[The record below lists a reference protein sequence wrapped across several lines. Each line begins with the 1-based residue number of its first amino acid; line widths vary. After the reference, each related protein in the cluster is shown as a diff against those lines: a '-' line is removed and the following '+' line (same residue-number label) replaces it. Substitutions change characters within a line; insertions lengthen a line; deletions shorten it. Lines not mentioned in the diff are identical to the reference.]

1 MARNPYSGQIFSDLV
16 SGNLFQADQIT
27 GPFICIVGTASSGPT
42 YTLKRISSAQQA
54 ASLFEDGG
62 ETDTVFLRDI
72 SLALEEGGESV
83 TLYAM
88 RIGGRKG
95 SLLLTQSTTNAT
107 LTLEPAYEDA
117 EVMSKY
123 KICFLQDSATSGKQR
138 ILVYDDELDAVIYDS
153 ELIIVPDLG
162 LMKVALEKDWAGYYE
177 IGLDSNG
184 QPDFENS
191 APTLAELYSG
201 AGTTYFTAAQH
212 SSTNTVAATSQEVA
226 EDGKVLS
233 RAEYFACLQK
243 AYGLI
248 ATRYM
253 DFIVPSGVY
262 FDDPNITDTEDGR
275 DLSHPSAS
283 AVYSASNIDWSGG
296 AVDRDADGD
305 ILGYAWQYRYK
316 GSTYTMMSTI
326 ADLFSG
332 SSTID
337 DIADIGGTRG
347 VPNSNFKNHDSVNGG
362 SNDATVEVTWA
373 DLKKLAVIKSSGK
386 WYKVK
391 QIKLDIVNS
400 PNDADGIAHGQTTTG
415 HLDESFDT
423 STLELTL
430 RAAFD
435 VVNHA
440 ATIPFT
446 KIKDLLEASEY
457 IDSVKIYNGSSV
469 EVTSTLASADY
480 LHTLSDYTGTAV
492 PLSKYWLTHKELAG
506 DDIPNKVWEKFQE
519 GTDPQLREVSFG
531 HQLAQFCYY
540 ASTSYHMCLGFISF
554 SKPESFVKTDLADYM
569 GTLPE
574 YQGWAGKLNNESVKS
589 VGEGILGN
597 KFLGGSLS
605 YRHAQLKSASSSQG
619 YAYGGLIC
627 TKGLAL
633 PNQEPYGISQ
643 GDEKTDSNKMPVDIG
658 RHIIISASWPV
669 CSFTLSGITTSDRH
683 SIAALLAAKVF
694 VTPVNQEP
702 FGEVNGRVRSALTLS
717 DSELQL
723 VSDGYAGDC
732 RIARIT
738 LLDQSAIGG
747 STYITNISTAAHWVD
762 DYKRISTI
770 RCVNR
775 VVNGLRNLAKRYIGS
790 SFSSAMITS
799 LQTAINGYL
808 KAEQDVGVHQG
819 ALATLSYTRA
829 DRING
834 NLQIRLKMVPPFAL
848 ETITITTSVA
858 ADASE
863 I

>member
-1 MARNPYSGQIFSDLV
+1 MARNPYSGQIFSDLI

-62 ETDTVFLRDI
+62 DTDTTFLRDI
-72 SLALEEGGESV
+72 SLALEEGGDAV

-95 SLLLTQSTTNAT
+95 SQLFTQSATNAT

-123 KICFLQDSATSGKQR
+123 KICFLQDSASSGKQR
-138 ILVYDDELDAVIYDS
+138 ILVYDDDLDAVIYDN
-153 ELIIVPDLG
+153 EFIIVPDLG
-162 LMKVALEKDWAGYYE
+162 LIKVDLHKDWAGYYE
-177 IGLDSNG
+177 IGLDTNG

-191 APTLAELYSG
+191 APTLEELYNG
-201 AGTTYFTAAQH
+201 AGTTYFTVAQH
-212 SSTNTVAATSQEVA
+212 SSTNTVAATSEEA
-226 EDGKVLS
+226 AADGKVLS

-248 ATRYM
+248 STRYM
-253 DFIVPSGVY
+253 DYIVPSGVY

-275 DLSHPSAS
+275 DQSHPSAS
-283 AVYSASNIDWSGG
+283 AVYNPSDIDWSSG

-326 ADLFSG
+326 SDLFSG

-337 DIADIGGTRG
+337 DIVNIGGTRG
-347 VPNSNFKNHDSVNGG
+347 AADATFKYAPGG
-362 SNDATVEVTWA
+362 TPSASATVEVAWA
-373 DLKKLAVIKSSGK
+373 DLKKLAVIKSAGK

-400 PNDADGIAHGQTTTG
+400 PNDADGIVHNQTTTG

-423 STLELTL
+423 STLVLTL

-435 VVNHA
+435 VTNYA
-440 ATIPFT
+440 ATIPFA

-457 IDSVKIYNGSSV
+457 IDSVKIYDSAGA
-469 EVTSTLASADY
+469 EVTSNLVNADY
-480 LHTLSDYTGTAV
+480 FHTLSDYTGTAID
-492 PLSKYWLTHKELAG
+492 LAKYWLTHKELAG
-506 DDIPNKVWEKFQE
+506 EDVPDRVWQKFQE
-519 GTDPQLREVSFG
+519 GTDPQLREVNFG

-554 SKPESFVKTDLADYM
+554 SKPNSFVKTDLADYM
-569 GTLPE
+569 GSLPE
-574 YQGWAGKLNNESVKS
+574 YQGWGGKLNNEAIKS

-597 KFLGGSLS
+597 KFLSGSLS

-643 GDEKTDSNKMPVDIG
+643 GDEKKDINEMPVDIG
-658 RHIIISASWPV
+658 RHIIVCASWPV
-669 CSFTLSGITTSDRH
+669 CSFTLSGVTTSDRH

-747 STYITNISTAAHWVD
+747 STYITNISTAAHWID

-790 SFSSAMITS
+790 SFSAAMITS

-834 NLQIRLKMVPPFAL
+834 NLKIRLKMVPPFAL